1 MGRNIKLICHGTK
14 RGKEGLI
21 KEKHVCYYQN
31 KVQCIIANIA
41 NILTNVLIKSFSFLI
56 CLPLLKISKKTKTKT
71 TNEQTKTK
79 KTKTTQTD
87 FETHTHTLSHNIFDM
102 GKKYM
107 DVTTQPF
114 PHKEMRILCIMGSPT
129 ILSKREG
136 LISKNTALL
145 GVHIP
150 VLTQISA
157 V

>member
-1 MGRNIKLICHGTK
+1 MSSSESMGRNIKLICHGTK

-79 KTKTTQTD
+79 NPLSCKRKAEAFCFGQNVVSGYFGVAQSSESKTQ
-87 FETHTHTLSHNIFDM
+87 EA
-102 GKKYM
+102 
-107 DVTTQPF
+107 
-114 PHKEMRILCIMGSPT
+114 
-129 ILSKREG
+129 
-136 LISKNTALL
+136 KNTGLERA
-145 GVHIP
+145 GGG
-150 VLTQISA
+150 
-157 V
+157 